1 MDEEEIMLRHYSMVR
16 KIAREM
22 SDAADGAFK
31 IYGDGHK
38 MDEPSITGR
47 IAGAIENRI
56 KGMKFNGVLWDAP
69 PLDPKDEK
77 RYRVLWDAPS
87 LASKDE
93 KRYGADLMGVLDIH
107 LCDYKVKKGFLA
119 QAKKAEPKSRFD
131 SRGWRRLVDQC
142 EKMLECTPESFVF
155 IYSRNRG
162 IRTLPAVSVL
172 GSTSKDLFDLYHHS
186 LQNFFERHLQCYIGD
201 RRLNSPSVDTLRRLD
216 ILPARNVLHLTARV
230 AE

>member
-1 MDEEEIMLRHYSMVR
+1 MLRHYSMVR
-16 KIAREM
+16 KVAWEM
-22 SDAADGAFK
+22 SDAADGALK
-31 IYGDGHK
+31 TYHDGHPV
-38 MDEPSITGR
+38 DEPPITGM
-47 IAGAIENRI
+47 IIGAIGNQIRDR
-56 KGMKFNGVLWDAP
+56 KFNGVTWNARP
-69 PLDPKDEK
+69 VTSRE
-77 RYRVLWDAPS
+77 
-87 LASKDE
+87 E

-172 GSTSKDLFDLYHHS
+172 GSTSKELFDLYHHS

-201 RRLNSPSVDTLRRLD
+201 RRLNSPSVDTLRGLD

>member
-1 MDEEEIMLRHYSMVR
+1 MLRHYSMVR
-16 KIAREM
+16 KVAWEM
-22 SDAADGAFK
+22 SDAADGALK
-31 IYGDGHK
+31 TYHDGHPV
-38 MDEPSITGR
+38 DEPVITGM
-47 IAGAIENRI
+47 IIGAIENQI
-56 KGMKFNGVLWDAP
+56 KDRKFNEVTWNARSLVSGE
-69 PLDPKDEK
+69 EK
-77 RYRVLWDAPS
+77 RYGAKWNARPVTS
-87 LASKDE
+87 REE

-119 QAKKAEPKSRFD
+119 QAKKAEPKSRFRD
-131 SRGWRRLVDQC
+131 WGRLVEQC

-162 IRTLPAVSVL
+162 IRTLPAVSEL